1 MYSYLHSKNQN
12 NASIIPGILPIKE
25 LSNLTGL
32 ENFVLHLLGIIH
44 LLLTQSFTKKTIISY
59 PLIGTRN
66 DSFSKNFAYVLN
78 EWSFEEFSET

>member
-12 NASIIPGILPIKE
+12 NTSIIPGMLPIKE

-78 EWSFEEFSET
+78 K